1 MALLLYRLGRFSFR
15 HKWWVIGG
23 WIAVFVLVAGLV
35 TGLNPKWSTDFDL
48 PGTDGGKAMSVMKN
62 DFPAFNKEQ
71 EQANTSI
78 LVAADDGLQAHTQT
92 IDALAAKAKTLKD
105 VDNADQIVNPLT
117 MTGTPAQAEFLGG
130 KNDQGQF
137 TVGKI
142 QVRQSIKMQ
151 DLKKT
156 DADQFKDLLKEFR
169 VGGLQVEGTGSLM
182 QVQDQGSGA
191 ESLGFGIAFIVMII
205 AFGALVAAFIPLIT
219 AAVGV
224 GLSMQLV
231 LLLAGVFNMNQS
243 AQFIILML
251 GIAVSIDY
259 ALFIVSRYRS
269 ELNVDPDREAAAGR
283 AVGTAGTAV
292 CFAGLTVIIAV
303 AALAV
308 IGIPFV
314 TQMGAGAGLSVLI
327 AVLGALTLIPA
338 LLGAFGRFAFS
349 PRIPFLRHG
358 DEPDDQPS
366 NGLRFVRI
374 LTTKARYPIAFGAL
388 ALLVIIAIPMG
399 GMKLGF
405 PSTTDSEYAAT
416 NLLAKGFGEGVNGPL
431 IVTLD
436 KNSDPSANLK
446 QAATE
451 TVAYINTL
459 PNVVKTAPIVPIGN
473 GQVPADLAS
482 PGTTAAIIQITPE
495 QSASSTATHD
505 LMVSVRDHASTAQAA
520 GVSLHVGGQ
529 TAITSDMSQKLDS
542 ALIPYLVLV
551 IGLAFIIMMI
561 VFRSILVPLTATLGF
576 VFSVC
581 ATFGATVAIFQNG
594 DWGIIAHPIP
604 VVSFLPIFVIG
615 VVFGLAIDYQVF
627 LVTRMREEYVHG
639 MTAMQAVVTGYKHGA
654 RVVAS
659 AAVIMISVFLSFM
672 LVPDTISRMMG
683 FTLAAAVFFDAF
695 IIRMIVI
702 PSVIAIMGDA
712 AWWLPKWLDKIIPN
726 VDIEGEAIRKIPLPS
741 QQQDPGPTAHYVPAD
756 R

>member
-15 HKWWVIGG
+15 HKWWVIAA
-23 WIAVFVLVAGLV
+23 WVAALVLVGGLV
-35 TGLNPKWSTDFDL
+35 GGLNPKWSKDFDL

-62 DFPAFNKEQ
+62 DFPAFNTEQ

-78 LVAADDGLQAHTQT
+78 LVADPNGLQSHSQT
-92 IDALAAKAKTLKD
+92 IDALVAKARTLKD
-105 VDNADQIVNPLT
+105 VTEVNTIVNPLT
-117 MTGTPAQAEFLGG
+117 KANTPEAAAFLGG
-130 KNDQGQF
+130 KNAAGQY

-142 QVRQSIKMQ
+142 QVHQAINMQ
-151 DLKKT
+151 DLKKPEG
-156 DADQFKDLLKEFR
+156 DQFKDLLKEFR
-169 VGGLQVEGTGSLM
+169 GNGLQVEGTGSLM
-182 QVQDQGSGA
+182 QVQDQGGSA
-191 ESLGFGIAFIVMII
+191 ELLGFGIAFIVMII

-243 AQFIILML
+243 AQFIIMML

-349 PRIPFLRHG
+349 PRIPFIRHG

-374 LTTKARYPIAFGAL
+374 LTTKARIPIAIGAL
-388 ALLVIIAIPMG
+388 VILALIAIPMA

-405 PSTTDSEYAAT
+405 PSTTDAEYNAT
-416 NLLAKGFGEGVNGPL
+416 QLLAKGFGEGVNGPL

-436 KNSDPSANLK
+436 KKADSSANLK
-446 QAATE
+446 QVADE
-451 TVAYINTL
+451 TVAYIHTL
-459 PNVVKTAPIVPIGN
+459 PNVVNTAPIQPMGN
-473 GQVPADLAS
+473 GQNPADLTS
-482 PGTTAAIIQITPE
+482 PGTTAAVIQITPE
-495 QSASSTATHD
+495 KAANSTATHD
-505 LMVSVRDHASTAQAA
+505 LMVSVRDHASVAKAA
-520 GVSLHVGGQ
+520 GVNLHVGGQ
-529 TAITSDMSQKLDS
+529 TAITSDMSSKLDS

-551 IGLAFIIMMI
+551 IGLAFIIMMV

-576 VFSVC
+576 VFSIV

-594 DWGIIAHPIP
+594 DWGLIEHPIP

-639 MTAMQAVVTGYKHGA
+639 MTPIQAVVTGYKHGA

-702 PSVIAIMGDA
+702 PAVIAMMGER

-726 VDIEGEAIRKIPLPS
+726 VDIEGEAIRRIPLPS
-741 QQQDPGPTAHYVPAD
+741 QQQQDPDQGAYQTAKP
-756 R
+756 